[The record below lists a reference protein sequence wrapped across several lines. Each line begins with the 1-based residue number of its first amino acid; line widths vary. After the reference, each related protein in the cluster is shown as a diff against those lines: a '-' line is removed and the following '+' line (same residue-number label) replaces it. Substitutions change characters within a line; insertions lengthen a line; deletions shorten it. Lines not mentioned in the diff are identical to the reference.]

1 MSKSV
6 YMMMLKRVFF
16 QAVFLLFF
24 SGCREKEPLPD
35 AGLPEKPQIVM
46 LRLSPEAGAGMVCG
60 AEESHV
66 IPLHTSQVLRM
77 EINFKARAG
86 LAQYKIDIHSNF
98 DCHSHRTVAGAKRWQ
113 LIEIEQLE
121 GTDYTLVRELVVPDD
136 IQAGDYHFMLQALDQ
151 QGNEADMAV
160 YSLQV
165 RNQSDT
171 SPPEVEIRKPS
182 TTHSILT
189 GSSVEIA
196 LGITDNSDLQGGRIE
211 ISYSDPGGTEYTV
224 EQYYFGESGQTA
236 DYRLLYDFPL
246 APVPGKYTFTVQV
259 YDASGNHTTR
269 NVYFEISR

>member
-1 MSKSV
+1 M
-6 YMMMLKRVFF
+6 FF
-16 QAVFLLFF
+16 FRQSYCCFF
-24 SGCREKEPLPD
+24 PD

-98 DCHSHRTVAGAKRWQ
+98 DCHSHRTVSGAKRWQ

-165 RNQSDT
+165 INQADI
-171 SPPEVEIRKPS
+171 SPPEMEIRKN
-182 TTHSILT
+182 ILI